1 MKLVLCLTP
10 LLLVGCMSYGSTV
23 IDKEGRTHNCQ
34 FSGYGII
41 GGAIASQNYQEC
53 LAKARGETA
62 KTQEQ

>member
-1 MKLVLCLTP
+1 MKRMLYLVP

-53 LAKARGETA
+53 LAKARGETT
-62 KTQEQ
+62 KPE